1 VRIFKTKL
9 LARFTRR
16 EGIDDASLNE
26 AVERAGRGLVDADL
40 GGGLFKQRVP
50 RKGEGRRGGYR
61 MLVAFRAGDRAIFV
75 FGFAKSERE
84 NITDDELRI
93 IREVADSWLAVNA
106 GGITKA
112 LAEGLLIEVQ
122 YDG

>member
-1 VRIFKTKL
+1 MRIFKTKL

-122 YDG
+122 HDG

>member
-122 YDG
+122 HDG